1 VIDKNRLFFYF
12 IVKGFFMEERNGTLR
27 SWIELP
33 RWAGGE
39 NFLKTLA
46 FDIGVEITLDKSVGI
61 LRETIRFEATG
72 TESKL
77 IKFKDALNQSM
88 KEYNT

>member
-1 VIDKNRLFFYF
+1 
-12 IVKGFFMEERNGTLR
+12 MEERNGTLR

-46 FDIGVEITLDKSVGI
+46 FEYGVKITIDKSVGI
-61 LRETIRFEATG
+61 IRETIRFETKG

-77 IKFKDALNQSM
+77 VKFKDALNISM
-88 KEYNT
+88 KEYNA